1 MKKRLL
7 IAFIL
12 LFLFTTFNAQQ
23 NLNFRINSKI
33 NEIIIENNLIINESE
48 IKKDLSFLYS
58 KNLFFIKNSDI
69 NKNLSQSSFI
79 ESFEIKKYIPVS

>member
-23 NLNFRINSKI
+23 NLNFKINSKI
-33 NEIIIENNLIINESE
+33 NEIIIENNLIINES
-48 IKKDLSFLYS
+48 K
-58 KNLFFIKNSDI
+58 
-69 NKNLSQSSFI
+69 
-79 ESFEIKKYIPVS
+79 